1 MATTIDEI
9 KNNYPLPA
17 FFYQVTIDG
26 GDAMRFSEVSGLAVE
41 YETITYK
48 HGLSSKEGNIYMPGL
63 KADITLT
70 LKKGIVKSD
79 SYLLEWMTST
89 NLNTV
94 QKRDITI
101 SLLNESEEPTV
112 SWIVEDAFPKKL
124 EAPTLNAMNNEVAIE
139 SLELIARNL
148 RIEYA

>member
-1 MATTIDEI
+1 
-9 KNNYPLPA
+9 
-17 FFYQVTIDG
+17 
-26 GDAMRFSEVSGLAVE
+26 
-41 YETITYK
+41 
-48 HGLSSKEGNIYMPGL
+48 MPGL

-124 EAPTLNAMNNEVAIE
+124 EAPALNASSNEVAIE